1 MKKDIQKE
9 LMNILLKQSQPLST
23 KDLSE
28 AIGRSRS
35 LTSNYLNNLAKLGK
49 VEKSESRPV
58 YWSLAVQ
65 GQHLA
70 ESQDQVDYFAQFIGS
85 QGSVKEAIKQIKAA
99 VNYPP
104 IGLPILLNG
113 NSGVG
118 KSFLA
123 QLIYKQLHALNKPCS
138 QRFTVYNCADYANN
152 PELMSSL
159 LFGHVKGA
167 FTGADNKR
175 DGLLKTADQGLLFLD
190 EVHRLSYENQEKLFQ
205 FLDKGYF
212 RPLGEENEEVY
223 SKVRLVLATS
233 EDPEKVLLPTFYR
246 RIPLTIK
253 LPDFHQRPYDE
264 RIKLVE
270 TLFRKESKRLDL
282 PIKIDIGDFEFLVN
296 QKYSGNIGSLYNNI
310 QLLCAQ
316 AFEYQEN
323 ADFLLISNQD
333 HINHVLTIDAK
344 EGTSKRQ
351 EDIEQLIIKPLQKVF
366 DQESIYSV
374 RSDFIGFTQDHLNN
388 IEQSNLEPVILY
400 QTLVKSC
407 QAILGKNIIAGH
419 VETFIRFYSS
429 YQSYLQEIAFPSPIK
444 KQILADY
451 SRTYSLAREL
461 CKGLDPKAY
470 KNLVWYLSLLLL
482 DAVNENLSYHA
493 LLVAHGDST
502 ASSIQKVANQLN
514 DNYIFDAINMP
525 FSASVHDV
533 IARVKKWMDDHQT
546 LSGIIMLVDM
556 GSLTTLYKGLKPEIR
571 GELFVIN
578 QLSTAL
584 ALEIGNYLIQKRPM
598 TDFIEET
605 EGKFSPKVQFFE
617 GFDIQKNIIISSIS
631 GEELAEGMADI
642 LKKYLKPNI
651 KTIVMNYN
659 ELLHLI
665 HQQDINENY
674 FDATYFVL
682 TTTPLDCQGRV
693 KNVNL
698 LELLENDFDN
708 LSTYFKDIVAL
719 TDLQVLFKDFL
730 KFFSVE
736 GLSSRLEF
744 LNPEVII
751 TQVTV
756 VIEKIEDRFQI
767 ELPPKINFTLTMH
780 LALMIERIILD
791 PVDYELAVDIHQL
804 RLNDKPFYN
813 YLNTI
818 LYPLKQFYR
827 IEVND
832 WEIYSIYAMLT
843 SYQESQKE
851 KGYSS

>member
-49 VEKSESRPV
+49 VEKSDSRPV

-65 GQHLA
+65 DQDLV

-123 QLIYKQLHALNKPCS
+123 QLIYKQLHALNKSCS
-138 QRFTVYNCADYANN
+138 QRLTVFNCADYANN

-167 FTGADNKR
+167 FTGADSKR

-296 QKYSGNIGSLYNNI
+296 QKYPGNIGSLYNNI

-351 EDIEQLIIKPLQKVF
+351 EDIEQLIIKPLQKLF

-429 YQSYLQEIAFPSPIK
+429 YQSYLQEITFPSPIK
-444 KQILADY
+444 KQILAGY

-533 IARVKKWMDDHQT
+533 IARVKEWMDDHQT

-584 ALEIGNYLIQKRPM
+584 ALEVGNYLIQKRSM
-598 TDFIEET
+598 TDFIEES

>member
-9 LMNILLKQSQPLST
+9 LMNILLQQSQPLST
-23 KDLSE
+23 KALSE

-49 VEKSESRPV
+49 VDKSDSRPV

-65 GQHLA
+65 DQHLA
-70 ESQDQVDYFAQFIGS
+70 ESQEQVDYFSQFIGS
-85 QGSVKEAIKQIKAA
+85 QGSVKEEIKKIKAA

-123 QLIYKQLHALNKPCS
+123 QLIYKQLHALNKSCS
-138 QRFTVYNCADYANN
+138 QRFTVFNCADYANN

-167 FTGADNKR
+167 FTGADSKR

-223 SKVRLVLATS
+223 SKLRLVLATS

-296 QKYSGNIGSLYNNI
+296 QKYPGNIGSLYNNI

-323 ADFLLISNQD
+323 SDFLLISNQD

-407 QAILGKNIIAGH
+407 QDILGKNIIAGH

-429 YQSYLQEIAFPSPIK
+429 YQSYLQEITFPSSIK
-444 KQILADY
+444 KQILAGY
-451 SRTYSLAREL
+451 SRSYSLAREL

-482 DAVNENLSYHA
+482 DAVNENLAYHA

-502 ASSIQKVANQLN
+502 ASNIQKVANQLN

-533 IARVKKWMDDHQT
+533 IARVKEWMDDHQT

-584 ALEIGNYLIQKRPM
+584 ALEIGNYLIQKRSM

-791 PVDYELAVDIHQL
+791 PVDYELSVDIHQL